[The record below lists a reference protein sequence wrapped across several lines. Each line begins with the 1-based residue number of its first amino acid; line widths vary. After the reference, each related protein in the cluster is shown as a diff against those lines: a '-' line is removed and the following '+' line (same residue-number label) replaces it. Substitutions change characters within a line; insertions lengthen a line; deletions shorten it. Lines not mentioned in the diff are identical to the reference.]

1 MDLSRSAG
9 YTHCMGRLYLVS
21 TPIGN
26 LEDITLRA
34 KRILSE
40 VDVIACEDT
49 RKTGLLLA
57 RLNLVRG
64 WTSKPKLLS
73 YFEENETRRIPE
85 IIHLLKEG
93 GNVALVSNAGTPTIS
108 DPGFKLVRECISQG
122 IQVEAIPGASSI
134 LTALVSSGLPT
145 DKFLFLGYLPK
156 KKNKRL
162 NLLKNY
168 TLDARPYTLI
178 FFESPHRL
186 LKTLIDL
193 KETFSDIEIV
203 ICRELTKIHEEIRRE
218 KISQAIAHFEKVKP
232 KGEFTLVFNIPLK

>member
-1 MDLSRSAG
+1 
-9 YTHCMGRLYLVS
+9 MGILYLVS

-34 KRILSE
+34 KRILSK
-40 VDVIACEDT
+40 VDIIACEDT

-57 RLNLVRG
+57 RLDLVRG

-85 IIHLLKEG
+85 IIQMLKQG
-93 GNVALVSNAGTPTIS
+93 KNVALVSNAGTPTIS

-122 IQVEAIPGASSI
+122 IKIEAIPGPSAI

-156 KKNKRL
+156 KQGKRKE
-162 NLLKNY
+162 LLKNCKLL
-168 TLDARPYTLI
+168 TVRCTLI
-178 FFESPHRL
+178 FFESPFRL
-186 LKTLIDL
+186 IETLNDL
-193 KETFSDIEIV
+193 KEIFGDIEIV

-218 KISQAIAHFEKVKP
+218 KIGLAINHFEQEKP
-232 KGEFTLVFNIPLK
+232 KGEFVLLFNIPLK